1 MSVNDCFSIN
11 HKIHAVCHP
20 LNLPWCC
27 MTTSLDISSVLI
39 VSKFEYSLFLN
50 KLIFPGPP
58 GGHPSWAGLRVYLCD
73 EGPSCFG
80 APTAPWGR
88 NKNEPGLDPGMV
100 TACSSP
106 HTSGLSVLSSSR
118 PEDFKLQHH
127 VKTTALQRFSPLL
140 QLCQTDTLAWKI
152 PWMEEPGRLRS
163 MGSQR
168 VGHD

>member
-1 MSVNDCFSIN
+1 MERLQWTSGGRNVASSPFTAHVPSCSLVTHDSGGSNSWVCNSSI
-11 HKIHAVCHP
+11 
-20 LNLPWCC
+20 L
-27 MTTSLDISSVLI
+27 
-39 VSKFEYSLFLN
+39 
-50 KLIFPGPP
+50 PGPP

-73 EGPSCFG
+73 EGPSCFR

-100 TACSSP
+100 PACSSP

-152 PWMEEPGRLRS
+152 PWREEPGRLRS